1 MKLIDHI
8 ERINRLHELIRYRRT
23 GTPRELAKRLRLSSS
38 MVFKVIEEL
47 KLRGAPIKYSR
58 QLKTYY
64 YGRQYLMNIKI
75 DFRFLDE
82 EEMEECRGGNLY
94 LPLSDFGFLFTG
106 QGLIP
111 HFCKCLPITN

>member
-23 GTPRELAKRLRLSSS
+23 GTPRELARRLELSPS
-38 MVFKVIEEL
+38 MVYKVLEEL
-47 KLRGAPIKYSR
+47 KLRGVPIEYSR

-75 DFRFLDE
+75 DFRLLNAE
-82 EEMEECRGGNLY
+82 EIEKFQGGNLRCIK
-94 LPLSDFGFLFTG
+94 SNFA
-106 QGLIP
+106 
-111 HFCKCLPITN
+111 

>member
-8 ERINRLHELIRYRRT
+8 QRINRLHELIRYRRT

-82 EEMEECRGGNLY
+82 EKMEE
-94 LPLSDFGFLFTG
+94 
-106 QGLIP
+106 
-111 HFCKCLPITN
+111 